1 MKRIH
6 SSLQLG
12 PVMALEFV
20 FTGLAIV
27 PFAAAQT
34 LGKAPA
40 TAARTA
46 AQAAPASNSWTTH
59 NDPAGF
65 AVDLPAE
72 WTVAKDPTTGQ
83 IAIRGARGERVV
95 IWPLFLNQVQLDSRG
110 AAAMIRQLA
119 GRFDAQL
126 PWNAVAPKQNVARL
140 MAAGGGRGA
149 SAMLSWANGPSGA
162 SVYFYGIEA
171 PAEVYRASTDSFVAI
186 LKSFHVVQDASVK
199 NAAQAASGA
208 GGALS
213 FVNWKDPHEGAFS
226 TSVPQGWQVIG
237 GAYRL
242 SPVDV
247 RYEVAM
253 GSPDGEVRAAVGDA
267 SLGGFIQPTQ
277 MLAMAGLREG
287 MNYQLG
293 DGSQLNIRRWMTGQ
307 QFARGYV
314 ELVLSKWCTSPQ
326 ISSNNV
332 REDLAPVFNQAA
344 RAEGF
349 NVAVSAGDAAF
360 TCNLNG
366 RTVQGK
372 YVAGTIQVPG
382 SGIWFAYRL
391 YGYLVVAGREKDAE
405 KALAEAGQNWK
416 FNPQWLAQQK
426 NTADAAVMQDNIRSQ
441 QLRQRAQQAI
451 AEDQRQTSDMIMKG
465 WEQRNKV
472 YDEIDRRRENAI
484 LGTVD
489 VVDPESGK
497 QYKISNYGDYHYM
510 SNSGAIYSTY
520 SPDTPPPD
528 LREMIAL
535 P

>member
-1 MKRIH
+1 MKRIPSRPH
-6 SSLQLG
+6 FAA
-12 PVMALEFV
+12 VVAVAFV
-20 FTGLAIV
+20 FTGLAQESL
-27 PFAAAQT
+27 AAAQSQGRT
-34 LGKAPA
+34 PAP
-40 TAARTA
+40 
-46 AQAAPASNSWTTH
+46 SSGSWTTH
-59 NDPAGF
+59 NDPSGF
-65 AVDLPAE
+65 AVDLPAA
-72 WTVAKDPTTGQ
+72 WTVAKDPATGQ
-83 IAIRGARGERVV
+83 IALRGSRGERIV
-95 IWPLFLNQVQLDSRG
+95 IWPLFLGQVQLDARG
-110 AAAMIRQLA
+110 GATLVQQLA
-119 GRFDAQL
+119 RKFDAQAH
-126 PWNAVAPKQNVARL
+126 WSAVVPMRNVARL
-140 MAAGGGRGA
+140 MATGGGRGA
-149 SAMLSWANGPSGA
+149 SAMLSWANGASGA

-314 ELVLSKWCTSPQ
+314 ELVLSKLCTSPQ

-405 KALAEAGQNWK
+405 KALAEAGQDWK
-416 FNPQWLAQQK
+416 FNPEWLAQQK

-528 LREMIAL
+528 LREMITL

>member
-405 KALAEAGQNWK
+405 KALAEAGQDWK

>member
-1 MKRIH
+1 MKCPF
-6 SSLQLG
+6 SSPQLAA
-12 PVMALEFV
+12 VIALAFV
-20 FTGLAIV
+20 FTGLATESL
-27 PFAAAQT
+27 AAAQT
-34 LGKAPA
+34 PGKAPA
-40 TAARTA
+40 TAAKTA
-46 AQAAPASNSWTTH
+46 AQATPASSSWTTH

-65 AVDLPAE
+65 AVDLPAA
-72 WTVAKDPTTGQ
+72 WTVAKDPASGQ
-83 IAIRGARGERVV
+83 IAIRGTRGEQVI
-95 IWPLFLNQVQLDSRG
+95 IWPLFLQRVQLDARG
-110 AAAMIRQLA
+110 AATLIQQLA
-119 GRFDAQL
+119 RKFDAQM
-126 PWNAVAPKQNVARL
+126 PWSAVAPIQNVARL
-140 MAAGGGRGA
+140 VVTGVGHGA
-149 SAMLSWANGPSGA
+149 SAMLSWANGASGA
-162 SVYFYGIEA
+162 SAYFYGIEA
-171 PAEVYRASTDSFVAI
+171 PTDVYRASTDSFVAI
-186 LKSFHVVQDASVK
+186 LKSFHVVQDPSVK
-199 NAAQAASGA
+199 NTAPATGST
-208 GGALS
+208 GGALT
-213 FVNWKDPHEGAFS
+213 FMNWNDPHEGAFS

-253 GSPDGEVRAAVGDA
+253 GSPDGEVRAAIGDA

-293 DGSQLNIRRWMTGQ
+293 DGSQLNIRRFLTGQ
-307 QFARGYV
+307 QFARTYV
-314 ELVLSKWCTSPQ
+314 ELVLSKLCTSPQ

-344 RAEGF
+344 RAEGY

-391 YGYLVVAGREKDAE
+391 YGYLVATGREKDAE
-405 KALAEAGQNWK
+405 KVLAEAGLNWK
-416 FNPQWLAQQK
+416 FNPQWLAQQR
-426 NTADAAVMQDNIRSQ
+426 NTANAAVMQDNIRSQ

-451 AEDQRQTSDMIMKG
+451 AEDQRQTSNMIMKG

-472 YDEIDRRRENAI
+472 YDEIGRRRENAI

-489 VVDPESGK
+489 VVGPESGK

-510 SNSGAIYSTY
+510 SNSGTIYSTN
-520 SPDTPPPD
+520 SPDTPTLD
-528 LREMIAL
+528 LRQMIAL

>member
-314 ELVLSKWCTSPQ
+314 ELVLSKLCTSPQ

-405 KALAEAGQNWK
+405 KALAEAGQDWK

>member
-1 MKRIH
+1 MKRIP
-6 SSLQLG
+6 SNPYLAA
-12 PVMALEFV
+12 VIATAFA
-20 FTGLAIV
+20 FTGLTIESLG
-27 PFAAAQT
+27 AAQT
-34 LGKAPA
+34 QGKAPTSSA
-40 TAARTA
+40 KIV
-46 AQAAPASNSWTTH
+46 AQAAPASSPWTTH

-65 AVDLPAE
+65 AVDLPAA
-72 WTVAKDPTTGQ
+72 WSVAKDPATGQ
-83 IAIRGARGERVV
+83 IALRGARGEQVM
-95 IWPLFLNQVQLDSRG
+95 IWPLFLQRVQLDSRG
-110 AAAMIRQLA
+110 APALIQQLA
-119 GRFDAQL
+119 RKFDAQM
-126 PWNAVAPKQNVARL
+126 PWSAVAPMQNVARL
-140 MAAGGGRGA
+140 MATRGGRGA
-149 SAMLSWANGPSGA
+149 SAMLSWANGASGA
-162 SVYFYGIEA
+162 SVYFYAIEA
-171 PAEVYRASTDSFVAI
+171 PADVYRASTDSFVAI
-186 LKSFHVVQDASVK
+186 LKSFHVVQDPSVK
-199 NAAQAASGA
+199 TVAQTASGP
-208 GGALS
+208 GAALN
-213 FVNWKDPHEGAFS
+213 FMNWNDPHEGAFS
-226 TSVPQGWQVIG
+226 TAVPQGWQVIG

-253 GSPDGEVRAAVGDA
+253 GSPDGEVRAAIGDA
-267 SLGGFIQPTQ
+267 SLGGFIQPSQ

-314 ELVLSKWCTSPQ
+314 ELVLSKLCASPQ
-326 ISSNNV
+326 ISSNTV
-332 REDLAPVFNQAA
+332 RDDLAPVFNQAA
-344 RAEGF
+344 RAEGY

-360 TCNLNG
+360 TCSLNG

-391 YGYLVVAGREKDAE
+391 YGYLVAAGREKDAE
-405 KALAEAGQNWK
+405 KVLAEAGQNWK
-416 FNPQWLAQQK
+416 FNPQWLAQQQ
-426 NTADAAVMQDNIRSQ
+426 NTANAAVMQDNLRSQ
-441 QLRQRAQQAI
+441 QLRQRVQQAI
-451 AEDQRQTSDMIMKG
+451 AEDQRQTSEMIMKG

-489 VVDPESGK
+489 VVDPESGR

-510 SNSGAIYSTY
+510 SNSGTIYSTY

-528 LREMIAL
+528 LRQMIAL

>member
-1 MKRIH
+1 MKCLFPCPHLAAVI
-6 SSLQLG
+6 
-12 PVMALEFV
+12 ALAFA
-20 FTGLAIV
+20 FTGVGPESLV
-27 PFAAAQT
+27 AAQT
-34 LGKAPA
+34 QGKAPA
-40 TAARTA
+40 PAAKSA
-46 AQAAPASNSWTTH
+46 AQGAPASGSWSTH

-65 AVDLPAE
+65 AVDLPAA
-72 WTVAKDPTTGQ
+72 WVVAKDPATGQ
-83 IAIRGARGERVV
+83 IALRGARGEQVM
-95 IWPLFLNQVQLDSRG
+95 IWPLFLPRVQLDARG
-110 AAAMIRQLA
+110 GMALLQQLA
-119 GRFDAQL
+119 RKFDARMT
-126 PWNAVAPKQNVARL
+126 WSAVAPMQNVARL
-140 MAAGGGRGA
+140 MATGGGRGA
-149 SAMLSWANGPSGA
+149 AAMLSWANGASGA
-162 SVYFYGIEA
+162 WVYFYGIEA
-171 PAEVYRASTDSFVAI
+171 PAEVYRASTDSFVGI
-186 LKSFHVVQDASVK
+186 LKSFHILQDPSLKTAPQTASSAVG
-199 NAAQAASGA
+199 APSFASW
-208 GGALS
+208 
-213 FVNWKDPHEGAFS
+213 VDPHEGAFS

-253 GSPDGEVRAAVGDA
+253 GSPDGEIRAAIGDA
-267 SLGGFIQPTQ
+267 SLGGFIQPTP

-293 DGSQLNIRRWMTGQ
+293 DGSQLNIRRYLTGQ
-307 QFARGYV
+307 QFARTYV
-314 ELVLSKWCTSPQ
+314 ELVLSKLCSNPQ

-332 REDLAPVFNQAA
+332 REDLAAAFAQAA
-344 RAEGF
+344 RAEGYTVPV
-349 NVAVSAGDAAF
+349 NAGDVAF

-366 RTVQGK
+366 RPVQGK

-382 SGIWFAYRL
+382 SAIWFAYRL

-405 KALAEAGQNWK
+405 KVLAEAYQNWK
-416 FNPQWLAQQK
+416 FSPQWLAQQK
-426 NTADAAVMQDNIRSQ
+426 NTADAAVMQDNLRSQ

-465 WEQRNKV
+465 WEQRSKV

-489 VVDPESGK
+489 VVDPESGE

-510 SNSGAIYSTY
+510 SNSGTIYSTY

-528 LREMIAL
+528 LRQMITL

>member
-366 RTVQGK
+366 RTGQGK

>member
-1 MKRIH
+1 
-6 SSLQLG
+6 
-12 PVMALEFV
+12 MA
-20 FTGLAIV
+20 T
-27 PFAAAQT
+27 
-34 LGKAPA
+34 
-40 TAARTA
+40 
-46 AQAAPASNSWTTH
+46 
-59 NDPAGF
+59 
-65 AVDLPAE
+65 
-72 WTVAKDPTTGQ
+72 
-83 IAIRGARGERVV
+83 
-95 IWPLFLNQVQLDSRG
+95 
-110 AAAMIRQLA
+110 
-119 GRFDAQL
+119 
-126 PWNAVAPKQNVARL
+126 
-140 MAAGGGRGA
+140 GGGRGA
-149 SAMLSWANGPSGA
+149 AAMLSWANGASGA
-162 SVYFYGIEA
+162 SAYFYGVEA
-171 PAEVYRASTDSFVAI
+171 PTDVYRSSTDSFVTI
-186 LKSFHVVQDASVK
+186 LKSFHVVQDPSAK
-199 NAAQAASGA
+199 NPPDSGKGTGA
-208 GGALS
+208 GALN
-213 FVNWKDPHEGAFS
+213 FVSWNDPHEGAFS

-242 SPVDV
+242 SAVDV
-247 RYEVAM
+247 RYEVAT
-253 GSPDGEVRAAVGDA
+253 GSPDGEVRAAIGDA

-314 ELVLSKWCTSPQ
+314 ELVLSKICTGPQ

-332 REDLAPVFNQAA
+332 RDDLAPAFNQAA
-344 RAEGF
+344 RAEGY
-349 NVAVSAGDAAF
+349 NVAVSPGDATF

-405 KALAEAGQNWK
+405 KVLAEAAQNWK
-416 FNPQWLAQQK
+416 FNPQWLAQQR
-426 NTADAAVMQDNIRSQ
+426 NTANAAVMQDNIRSQ

-465 WEQRNKV
+465 WEQRGKV

-489 VVDPESGK
+489 VVDPETGM
-497 QYKISNYGDYHYM
+497 QYKVSNYSDYHYM
-510 SNSGAIYSTY
+510 SNSGTIIGTN

-528 LREMIAL
+528 LRRMITL

>member
-1 MKRIH
+1 
-6 SSLQLG
+6 
-12 PVMALEFV
+12 
-20 FTGLAIV
+20 
-27 PFAAAQT
+27 
-34 LGKAPA
+34 
-40 TAARTA
+40 
-46 AQAAPASNSWTTH
+46 
-59 NDPAGF
+59 
-65 AVDLPAE
+65 
-72 WTVAKDPTTGQ
+72 
-83 IAIRGARGERVV
+83 
-95 IWPLFLNQVQLDSRG
+95 
-110 AAAMIRQLA
+110 
-119 GRFDAQL
+119 
-126 PWNAVAPKQNVARL
+126 
-140 MAAGGGRGA
+140 
-149 SAMLSWANGPSGA
+149 MLSWANGASGA

-253 GSPDGEVRAAVGDA
+253 ASPDGEVRAAVGDA

-314 ELVLSKWCTSPQ
+314 ELVLSKLCTSPQ

-405 KALAEAGQNWK
+405 KALAEAGQDWK

-451 AEDQRQTSDMIMKG
+451 AEDQRQTSNMIMKG

-497 QYKISNYGDYHYM
+497 QYKISNYDDYHYM

>member
-1 MKRIH
+1 MKRIPSRPH
-6 SSLQLG
+6 FAA
-12 PVMALEFV
+12 VVAVAFV
-20 FTGLAIV
+20 FTGLAQESL
-27 PFAAAQT
+27 AAARSQGRT
-34 LGKAPA
+34 PAP
-40 TAARTA
+40 
-46 AQAAPASNSWTTH
+46 SSGSWTTH
-59 NDPAGF
+59 NDPSGF
-65 AVDLPAE
+65 AVDLPAT
-72 WTVAKDPTTGQ
+72 WTVAKDPATGQ
-83 IAIRGARGERVV
+83 IALRGSRGERIV
-95 IWPLFLNQVQLDSRG
+95 IWPLFLGQVQLDARG
-110 AAAMIRQLA
+110 GATLVQQLA
-119 GRFDAQL
+119 RKFDAQAH
-126 PWNAVAPKQNVARL
+126 WSAVAPMRNVARL
-140 MAAGGGRGA
+140 MATGGGRGA
-149 SAMLSWANGPSGA
+149 SAMLSWANGASGA

-253 GSPDGEVRAAVGDA
+253 ASPDGEVRAAVGDA

-314 ELVLSKWCTSPQ
+314 ELVLSKLCTSPQ

-405 KALAEAGQNWK
+405 KALAEAGQDWK